1 MKHKSSILL
10 AMTLCLAPVAQARF
24 TIMAV
29 PDTQKYSETCALQW
43 GPT

>member
-10 AMTLCLAPVAQARF
+10 AMTPCLAPVARARF
-24 TIMAV
+24 TIVAL
-29 PDTQKYSETCALQW
+29 PATQKYSETCALQW